1 MTIAAIITWLIIGLV
16 VGALGHLL
24 VPGRQRIGILLTLLF
39 GIVGA
44 FVGGIVTA
52 AILGAGHLIITFIVS
67 VVVAA
72 LLIAVVSHPSSH
84 RYVYGNAAAAVA
96 AYCANRGSRLVG
108 RCPRAGALAA
118 AGCKCPRRK
127 GSLGTPFRFTGLPGR

>member
-1 MTIAAIITWLIIGLV
+1 MTISAIIVWLIIGLV
-16 VGALGHLL
+16 VGGLAHLL

-44 FVGGIVTA
+44 LIGGIVTA

-72 LLIAVVSHPSSH
+72 LLIAVVSHPSNR
-84 RYVYGNAAAAVA
+84 RYIYGN
-96 AYCANRGSRLVG
+96 
-108 RCPRAGALAA
+108 
-118 AGCKCPRRK
+118 RR
-127 GSLGTPFRFTGLPGR
+127 RRVYR